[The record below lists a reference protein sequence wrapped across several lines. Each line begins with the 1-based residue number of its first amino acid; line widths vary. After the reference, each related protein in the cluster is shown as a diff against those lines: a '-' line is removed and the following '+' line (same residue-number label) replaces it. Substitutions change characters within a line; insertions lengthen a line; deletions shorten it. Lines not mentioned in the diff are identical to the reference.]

1 MALIRGFSRVDE
13 AGKII
18 IPSNVRLCMC
28 LEEGRTVLLMAL
40 RIQQTSRY
48 PHAVLFLP
56 NNLPKLSQFEV
67 VMDKAHAIVESDGKI
82 TLPSNIL
89 EEMRLEKNYRV
100 EMKVQG
106 PHNKHWLVIYNR
118 GPWRE
123 TTLRK
128 RMSVKRG
135 EQKKPLKTQV
145 WDY

>member
-13 AGKII
+13 AGKIK
-18 IPSNVRLCMC
+18 IPGNIQRCMG

-48 PHAVLFLP
+48 PHAVLFVP
-56 NNLPKLSQFEV
+56 SNPPKLSQFEV
-67 VMDKAHAIVESDGKI
+67 IMDKAHAIVESDGKI
-82 TLPSNIL
+82 TIPSNIL
-89 EEMRLEKNYRV
+89 EEMRLGKDYRI

-128 RMSVKRG
+128 RMGVKRG
-135 EQKKPLKTQV
+135 DQKKSLKTQV

>member
-13 AGKII
+13 AGKIK
-18 IPSNVRLCMC
+18 IPGNIQRCMG

-48 PHAVLFLP
+48 PHTVLFVP
-56 NNLPKLSQFEV
+56 GNPPKLSQFEL

-82 TLPSNIL
+82 TIPSNIL
-89 EEMRLEKNYRV
+89 EEMRLGKDYRI

-128 RMSVKRG
+128 RMGVKRG
-135 EQKKPLKTQV
+135 DQKKSLKTQV